1 MPVGAAVLSVPY
13 KTEKKVDNIEDMA
26 FFQNI
31 LLSNKRV
38 DTNMEA
44 GNHHSDVELDVI
56 EAGSRS
62 AHYAHSLYPDSMS
75 LDPGSTF
82 PCSFR
87 APNSR
92 SEGGNH
98 VPPLLLPP
106 AQISS
111 TSFSTSLNN
120 RRWSQ
125 NDDKISTKVR
135 VVEQGSNMPIRV
147 CLHAIKIEILR
158 K

>member
-1 MPVGAAVLSVPY
+1 
-13 KTEKKVDNIEDMA
+13 MA
-26 FFQNI
+26 FFRNI
-31 LLSNKRV
+31 LTNKHV

-56 EAGSRS
+56 EAGSGS
-62 AHYAHSLYPDSMS
+62 AHYAHSLYPDSMT

-92 SEGGNH
+92 SEGNH
-98 VPPLLLPP
+98 APPPLLPP

-111 TSFSTSLNN
+111 TSLNN
-120 RRWSQ
+120 RRRSQ
-125 NDDKISTKVR
+125 NDDKINTKVR

-147 CLHAIKIEILR
+147 RLHAIKIENLR

>member
-1 MPVGAAVLSVPY
+1 MPVGATVLSLPY

-26 FFQNI
+26 FFWNI
-31 LLSNKRV
+31 LLSNKHV

-44 GNHHSDVELDVI
+44 GNHHSNVELDVI
-56 EAGSRS
+56 EAGRGS

-82 PCSFR
+82 PCSFHG
-87 APNSR
+87 PNSR
-92 SEGGNH
+92 SKGGNH
-98 VPPLLLPP
+98 VPPPLLPP

-111 TSFSTSLNN
+111 TSLNN
-120 RRWSQ
+120 RRQSQ
-125 NDDKISTKVR
+125 NDNKISTKVR
-135 VVEQGSNMPIRV
+135 VVEEGSNMPIRV
-147 CLHAIKIEILR
+147 RLHAIKIEILW

>member
-26 FFQNI
+26 FFRNI

-38 DTNMEA
+38 DIDMEA

-56 EAGSRS
+56 EAGSGS

-98 VPPLLLPP
+98 VPPPLLPP

-111 TSFSTSLNN
+111 TSLNN
-120 RRWSQ
+120 RRRSQ

-147 CLHAIKIEILR
+147 RLHAIKIEILR